1 MIKQKLWG
9 IIRGEF
15 RMSRQLVLLFSVG
28 EKAARVNAEIVFA
41 IMLPPFVIVSEAPKG
56 DACGTIP

>member
-1 MIKQKLWG
+1 
-9 IIRGEF
+9 
-15 RMSRQLVLLFSVG
+15 MSRQLVLLFSVG